1 MNKLT
6 YVIGIVSCLF
16 IAGCGTVK
24 DGNKEKNPGNQDGRP
39 TLFDLCAKYSSD
51 KCHQAHNFIEFYD
64 RLLTPK
70 RDSIQRF
77 FEIGILNGAS
87 HLMWKDFFPNAE
99 IFGIDLKD
107 YSEKSMKD
115 GIHTFVANQANRAD
129 LQAFIDKY
137 GGDFDVILDDG
148 GHAMDH
154 QQVSL
159 GFLFQFVKPGGYFII
174 EDVHTSLP
182 EFYPRAEFNVNESQS
197 NTTLL
202 MIERYIRTSQLVSE
216 FMTPQEMMYLQKNIE
231 SIELTYRTTR
241 LHSTMCIIQK
251 KKYQD

>member
-1 MNKLT
+1 MNKFNYTFVVL
-6 YVIGIVSCLF
+6 ILILF
-16 IAGCGTVK
+16 SACGSLK
-24 DGNKEKNPGNQDGRP
+24 DKKGTSSSSTQESRP
-39 TLFDLCAKYSSD
+39 TLYDLCAKYSSD

-64 RLLTPK
+64 RLFTPK
-70 RDSIQRF
+70 RDSIERF

-99 IFGIDLKD
+99 IYGIDLKD
-107 YSEKSMKD
+107 YSEKSKKD
-115 GIHTFVANQANRAD
+115 GIHTFVANQANRDD
-129 LQAFIDKY
+129 LQAFIDVH
-137 GGDFDVILDDG
+137 GGNFDVILDDG

-154 QQVSL
+154 QQISL
-159 GFLFQFVKPGGYFII
+159 GFLFQFIKPGGYFII

-182 EFYPRAEFNVNESQS
+182 GFYPSDFHVNETQS

-216 FMTPQEMMYLQKNIE
+216 YMTPQEMMYLQKNIE
-231 SIELTYRTTR
+231 SIELTHRTNR

-251 KKYQD
+251 KKYLD

>member
-1 MNKLT
+1 MNKHALYT
-6 YVIGIVSCLF
+6 LIIASFTIGGCSTMKNSTT
-16 IAGCGTVK
+16 AGK
-24 DGNKEKNPGNQDGRP
+24 ASDDRP
-39 TLFDLCAKYSSD
+39 TIYDLCAKYSSD
-51 KCHQAHNFIEFYD
+51 KCGQAHNFITFYD

-70 RDSIQRF
+70 RDSIERF

-87 HLMWKDFFPNAE
+87 HLMWKDFFPNAD

-107 YSEKSMKD
+107 YSDKGLKD
-115 GIHTFVANQANRAD
+115 GIYTFVANQAKRED

-159 GFLFQFVKPGGYFII
+159 GFLFKYLKPGGYFII

-182 EFYPRAEFNVNESQS
+182 AFYPREEFNVDDDES
-197 NTTLL
+197 NTTLR
-202 MIERYIRTSQLVSE
+202 MIENYIRTSFMVSE
-216 FMTPQEMMYLQKNIE
+216 FMTQEEMMYLQKNIE
-231 SIELTYRTTR
+231 SIELTYRTTK

-251 KKYQD
+251 KEEW